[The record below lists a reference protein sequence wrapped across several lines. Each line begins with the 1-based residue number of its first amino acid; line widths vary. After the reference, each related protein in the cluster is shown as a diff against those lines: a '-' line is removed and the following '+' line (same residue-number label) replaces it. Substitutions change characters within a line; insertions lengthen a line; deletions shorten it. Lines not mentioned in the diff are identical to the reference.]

1 MAVGCK
7 VETRGSIDV
16 PQYEK
21 GDYIK
26 VEFADETTGVGEW
39 MWVRV
44 SSCDDARQ
52 IVFGALD
59 NVPINDESGKLK
71 LGSELAISFTQI
83 REHKK
88 SADFESKN

>member
-1 MAVGCK
+1 M
-7 VETRGSIDV
+7 

>member
-1 MAVGCK
+1 MPK
-7 VETRGSIDV
+7 
-16 PQYEK
+16 YER

-26 VEFADETTGVGEW
+26 VEFSDEATGVGEW
-39 MWVRV
+39 MWVCVDR
-44 SSCDDARQ
+44 CDDARQ
-52 IVFGALD
+52 IVFGTLD

-88 SADFESKN
+88 SSEFDLKN